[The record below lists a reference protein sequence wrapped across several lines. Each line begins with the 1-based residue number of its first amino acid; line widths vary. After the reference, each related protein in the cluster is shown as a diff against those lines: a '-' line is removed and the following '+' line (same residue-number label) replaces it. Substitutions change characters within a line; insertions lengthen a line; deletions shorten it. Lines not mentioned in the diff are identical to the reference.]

1 MQRGV
6 VVAVGVL
13 CISGIALANDDR
25 DDCTLQTPRGTYVF
39 AATGHNIVAGVP
51 QPKAIVEIIEFH
63 GDGTLSVPAAA
74 RSLNGV
80 IGRALPGGTGG
91 YTVEPGCAGT
101 IAFDGPGAA
110 FDVFLS
116 PDAGELWM
124 IQTNPNTVFQGT
136 ATRLSH
142 NGSDER
148 ERR

>member
-1 MQRGV
+1 MC
-6 VVAVGVL
+6 VL
-13 CISGIALANDDR
+13 CSEKWSSRLA
-25 DDCTLQTPRGTYVF
+25 CW
-39 AATGHNIVAGVP
+39 
-51 QPKAIVEIIEFH
+51 
-63 GDGTLSVPAAA
+63 
-74 RSLNGV
+74 
-80 IGRALPGGTGG
+80 
-91 YTVEPGCAGT
+91 AGT
-101 IAFDGPGAA
+101 IAFDDGPA